1 MVISHKHKYLF
12 LELPRTGSTA
22 VSKELCQLYGGERIL
37 KKHATYNDFLRT
49 ANDDEKKY
57 FVFSS
62 IRNPADKIL
71 SLYFKYKTDQR
82 GYDNKETHRGGNPL
96 IAWLLKTQFR
106 YVHDRNAS
114 FEEFFSRF
122 YRLPYDDWSCLDHPK
137 LDYVIHFERLAEEFD
152 EVLRRIGLEPV
163 QPLPVVNKTSARD
176 NDFWSYYTPAIQPR
190 AQWVFGPY
198 LRRWGYEFPADW
210 EKVDFRTDEL
220 AFKATNIFRKVYWRY
235 IR

>member
-1 MVISHKHKYLF
+1 MVISHQHRYLF

-37 KKHATYNDFLRT
+37 KKHATYKDFLRT
-49 ANDDEKKY
+49 ASNEEENY

-82 GYDNKETHRGGNPL
+82 GYDDKETHRGGNPL

-114 FEEFFSRF
+114 FEQFFKRF

-163 QPLPVVNKTSARD
+163 QPLPVVNKTSAREY
-176 NDFWSYYTPAIQPR
+176 DFWSYYTPEIRAR

-198 LRRWGYEFPADW
+198 LRRWGYEFPGDW
-210 EKVDFRTDEL
+210 EKVEFRTDEL
-220 AFKATNIFRKVYWRY
+220 AFTATNVFRKFYWRY